1 MAAVTT
7 EKKRTTP
14 ASAAARPAPRTRGR
28 RGPSVGETIAMQWQ
42 REKPELDLRNFLL
55 AIYFMRLGTMVDRAF
70 DRMCR
75 TRYQINGGDM
85 RVLLALRRSGHP
97 YARRPT
103 DLFRALLVTSGA
115 ITKKVDRLV
124 DKGYA
129 ERRDDPAHSGG
140 FLVHLTRKGLKV
152 VDEAV
157 LALAEE
163 SALAPATAQFD
174 SKELDTISDYTLRI
188 LAAFDRR

>member
-75 TRYQINGGDM
+75 TRY
-85 RVLLALRRSGHP
+85 
-97 YARRPT
+97 
-103 DLFRALLVTSGA
+103 
-115 ITKKVDRLV
+115 
-124 DKGYA
+124 
-129 ERRDDPAHSGG
+129 
-140 FLVHLTRKGLKV
+140 
-152 VDEAV
+152 
-157 LALAEE
+157 
-163 SALAPATAQFD
+163 
-174 SKELDTISDYTLRI
+174 
-188 LAAFDRR
+188 